1 MTNSPPKHA
10 MVCQVASLA
19 TRLTTAFAAGL
30 TVFALNAPALAQ
42 GGKAAAGTGTS
53 GPVQTFAC
61 DKLAGRNIAGAA
73 ILSSEVIGATAGL
86 PEYCRLRGLIDPKLN
101 FELRLPTA
109 AAWNGK
115 LHYGGGGG
123 YNGAVPALNGPALRK
138 GFAQVSSDS
147 GHQGSALDAS
157 FVLGDPQAAALFGNL
172 SVPTVMGVARTIVHQ
187 YYHHPIRRAYFEG
200 CSNGGREALIQV
212 QRHPWLF
219 DGVIARAPAYNWVG
233 IMGAFNRTAKALVA
247 PGGAMSTAKVDR
259 LANAVLAACDAAD
272 GVADGLVSNPQ
283 ACHFDPATLRCP
295 GGGDTGNTCLSDAQ
309 LAVVKSW
316 TDLATFGS
324 GRWRNA
330 GWPLSGIENAP
341 GAWDRWVSSGPRLQF
356 LFSDT
361 TIKYYLAQDPAANS
375 LLYDYESNLAGL
387 LTMSALNDATDATI
401 QPFIGMGG
409 KLILWHG
416 TNDAALSYRTTTE
429 YYDRVVASVGGR
441 ANADHFLRYYLAP
454 GVNHCAGGPGA
465 DGTDL
470 LAALDDWVVN
480 GKAPGTM
487 QAARVDGTGA
497 TVISRPLC
505 VYPQYA
511 RYKGSGDPMSASSF
525 TCVAP

>member
-1 MTNSPPKHA
+1 MTKSPSLRGTPA
-10 MVCQVASLA
+10 RARSRLPWLAAVLAAGAVAGGF
-19 TRLTTAFAAGL
+19 TTAAVAQAGR
-30 TVFALNAPALAQ
+30 APA
-42 GGKAAAGTGTS
+42 
-53 GPVQTFAC
+53 GPVQTFSC
-61 DKLAGRNIAGAA
+61 EELAGRNVAGAA
-73 ILSSEVIGATAGL
+73 ILSSAVIAATAAL
-86 PEYCRLRGLIDPKLN
+86 PEYCRVRGLIDPKLN

-123 YNGAVPALNGPALRK
+123 YNGNVPAVNANALAK

-157 FVLGDPQAAALFGNL
+157 FVLGDPEAAALFGYL
-172 SVPTVMGVARTIVHQ
+172 SVPTVMRVTKTLVHQ
-187 YYHHPIRRAYFEG
+187 YYHHPIRRTYFEG

-233 IMGAFNRTAKALVA
+233 IMGAFNRTAKALTA
-247 PGGAMSTAKVDR
+247 SGGAMSAAKVAT
-259 LANAVLAACDAAD
+259 LANAVLGACDAAD
-272 GVADGLVSNPQ
+272 GVADGLVSNPA

-295 GGGDTGNTCLSDAQ
+295 GGGDTGDACLSDAQ
-309 LAVVKSW
+309 LAVVHSW
-316 TDLATFGS
+316 TDPAAFAG

-330 GWPLSGIENAP
+330 GWPLSGNENAP
-341 GAWDRWVSSGPRLQF
+341 GAWDTWVSAGARLQF

-361 TIKYYLAQDPAANS
+361 TIKYYLAQDPAADS
-375 LLYDYESNLAGL
+375 LLYDYESNPTGLA
-387 LTMSALNDATDATI
+387 TMAALNDATVAAI

-429 YYDRVVASVGGR
+429 YFDRVVAHAGGR
-441 ANADHFLRYYLAP
+441 ANADHFLRFYLAP

-465 DGTDL
+465 DGADL
-470 LAALDDWVVN
+470 LGALDDWVA
-480 GKAPGTM
+480 KRQAPDTL
-487 QAARVDGTGA
+487 QAARVDAGGA

-505 VYPQYA
+505 VYPQYP
-511 RYKGSGDPMSASSF
+511 RYNGSGDVNEASSF

>member
-1 MTNSPPKHA
+1 MKNGLSQ
-10 MVCQVASLA
+10 CGASACA
-19 TRLTTAFAAGL
+19 TLNLPRFAAVLAAGL
-30 TVFALNAPALAQ
+30 IVGTLATPTLAQ
-42 GGKAAAGTGTS
+42 VGRGAA
-53 GPVQTFAC
+53 GPVQTFSC
-61 DKLAGRNIAGAA
+61 EELSGRNIAGAA
-73 ILSSEVIGATAGL
+73 ILSSQIVAATTSI
-86 PEYCRLRGLIDPKLN
+86 PEYCRVRGLIDPKLN
-101 FELRLPTA
+101 FELRLPAA

-123 YNGAVPALNGPALRK
+123 YNGSIPAVNPNALRK

-157 FVLGDPQAAALFGNL
+157 FVLGDPQAAALFGYR
-172 SVPTVMGVARTIVHQ
+172 SVPVVMGVAKTIVHQ
-187 YYHHPIRRAYFEG
+187 YYHHPIRKAYFEG

-233 IMGAFNRTAKALVA
+233 VMGAFNRTAKALAA
-247 PGGAMSTAKVDR
+247 PGGAMSAAKVAT
-259 LANAVLAACDAAD
+259 LANAVLAACDGAD
-272 GVADGLVSNPQ
+272 GVADGLVSNPA
-283 ACHFDPATLRCP
+283 ACHFDPASLRCP
-295 GGGDTGNTCLSDAQ
+295 GGTDTGAACLSDAQ
-309 LAVVKSW
+309 LAVVSSW
-316 TDLATFGS
+316 TDPAIFGS

-330 GWPLSGIENAP
+330 GWPLSGNESAP
-341 GAWDRWVSSGPRLQF
+341 GAWDTWVSAGPRLQF

-375 LLYDYESNLAGL
+375 LLYDYESNPAGL
-387 LTMSALNDATDATI
+387 MTMSTLNDATDVAI
-401 QPFIGMGG
+401 HPFIGMGG

-429 YYDRVVASVGGR
+429 YYDRVVARAGGP

-454 GVNHCAGGPGA
+454 GVNHCSGGPGA

-470 LAALDDWVVN
+470 LAALDDWVAN
-480 GKAPGTM
+480 GRAPGTL
-487 QAARVDGTGA
+487 QAARVNASGA

-505 VYPQYA
+505 VYPEYP
-511 RYKGSGDPMSASSF
+511 RYNGTGDVTSASSF
-525 TCVAP
+525 TCVSP